1 MKIDDFAKL
10 TSILPRQY
18 KTIQK
23 YDYLLSDELLNIE
36 YANTYLDIDSARD
49 IILCDWTQQ
58 KGLIQLD

>member
-49 IILCDWTQQ
+49 IILCDWTQ
-58 KGLIQLD
+58 